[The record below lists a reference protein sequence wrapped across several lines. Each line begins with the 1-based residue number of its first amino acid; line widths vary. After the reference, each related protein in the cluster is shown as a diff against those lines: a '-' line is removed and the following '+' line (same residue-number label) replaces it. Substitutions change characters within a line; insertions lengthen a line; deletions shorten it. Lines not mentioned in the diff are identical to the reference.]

1 MKKDK
6 FKKAYTLIEIS
17 GILIII
23 AIFMVGVYQ
32 GMNIFHETQ
41 ISGAKSLTKSAPVMR
56 TENVGLWYETTLDES
71 IDKSEKNTGVKITK
85 WFDINSQRVERFNAF
100 AGQSGKSNH
109 FSFDPNP
116 LLVASGPE
124 YQEKAINGLPG
135 LKFTNSQN
143 VSQFLVIDPNFKI
156 NDDDFSIFIV
166 IQFINASIHG
176 SILDRVCLDSALKP
190 IASSVEAINSC
201 NPSIII
207 KSSLPNQ
214 FYSTLSNDDATKV
227 YNSQDQVFNK
237 DRPYILGI
245 SRWYNQF
252 FMFDINSKNITKIAE
267 DAGKINFL
275 PFKIGRHAF
284 LSSAN
289 SEFYISEIIIING
302 KLKEANKKLIEKYL
316 SKKYNIP
323 INE

>member
-1 MKKDK
+1 MTKNQ
-6 FKKAYTLIEIS
+6 FKKAYSLIEIS
-17 GILIII
+17 GILLVLSIV
-23 AIFMVGVYQ
+23 FVGVYQ
-32 GMNIFHETQ
+32 GVNIFHETQ

-85 WFDINSQRVERFNAF
+85 WFDINSQRTEKFNAF
-100 AGQSGKSNH
+100 AGQSENNSN

-116 LLVASGPE
+116 LFTASGPV
-124 YQEKAINGLPG
+124 YQEKGINGLPS
-135 LKFTNSQN
+135 LKFTNNNSI
-143 VSQFLVIDPNFKI
+143 SQFLVIDPNFKI

-176 SILDRVCLDSALKP
+176 SILDRVCLNTSLKP
-190 IASSVEAINSC
+190 VASSIEAINSC

-252 FMFDINSKNITKIAE
+252 FMFDINGKNITKIAE

-323 INE
+323 IN